1 MKEEDML
8 DINKLAG
15 FIAQNGPSFVAAMD
29 AVTVAAGKTSRIK
42 GWHDDAPSMEPSK
55 SYYKAGKLALIHS
68 EVSEALEE
76 IRLGQDESEEMAD
89 VIIRCMDYC
98 YENKISIGNKIIE
111 KMMQYVA
118 REYRHGCKKL

>member
-1 MKEEDML
+1 ML

-15 FIAQNGPSFVAAMD
+15 FIAQNGLSFVAAMD
-29 AVTVAAGKTSRIK
+29 AATMAVGKTSLIN
-42 GWHDDAPSMEPSK
+42 GWHDDAPSMEPAK

-76 IRLGQDESEEMAD
+76 IRLGQDEDEEIAD

-98 YENKISIGNKIIE
+98 FENDIAIGNKIIE
-111 KMMQYVA
+111 KMMQNVT
-118 REYRHGCKKL
+118 REYRHGGKKL